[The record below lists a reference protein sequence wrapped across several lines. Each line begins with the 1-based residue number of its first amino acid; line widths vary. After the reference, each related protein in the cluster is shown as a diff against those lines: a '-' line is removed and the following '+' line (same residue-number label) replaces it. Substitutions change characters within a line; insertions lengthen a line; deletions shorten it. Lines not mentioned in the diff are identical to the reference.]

1 MKIVILC
8 KASLSTDL
16 LLSRLSQRQ
25 DCELVVIRET
35 AMPASAIIK
44 FRRRHLGLTA
54 TLGQIAFM
62 AIVPRLQARAT
73 KQRVNALI
81 AAHGMSRETPPGI
94 HIEHVDTVNDPVV
107 IERLRAVSP
116 DVVLVNGTRII
127 KSRVI
132 DAIPAPFI
140 NTHAGIT
147 PQYRG
152 VHGGYWALYCNDR
165 QHFGST
171 IHLVDKG
178 VDTGKVLAHV
188 RSAPEPED
196 TFSTYPVVQYLAT
209 LPVMD
214 SILDDLPAALDAAPE
229 ITPDTPSRQWFH
241 PTLWQYVRGR
251 LRGVK

>member
-16 LLSRLSQRQ
+16 LLARLSQRQ
-25 DCELVVIRET
+25 DCQLVVIVES
-35 AMPASAIIK
+35 AIPASAIIK
-44 FRRRHLGLTA
+44 FRRRRLGLIA
-54 TLGQIAFM
+54 TLGQVAFM

-73 KQRVNALI
+73 TRRVNALI
-81 AAHGMSRETPPGI
+81 AAHGIDRETLPDVE
-94 HIEHVDTVNDPVV
+94 IEHVNTVNDLVV
-107 IERLRAVSP
+107 IERLKVESP

-127 KSRVI
+127 KSRVL

-165 QHFGST
+165 QNFGST

-178 VDTGKVLAHV
+178 VDTGQILAHV
-188 RSAPEPED
+188 RSAPESED
-196 TFSTYPVVQYLAT
+196 NFSTYPVVQYLAT
-209 LPVMD
+209 LPIMD
-214 SILDDLPAALDAAPE
+214 KILDDLPAALDAAPE
-229 ITPDTPSRQWFH
+229 IDTDTPSHQWFH
-241 PTLWQYVRGR
+241 PTLWQYVSGL
-251 LRGVK
+251 LRGLK